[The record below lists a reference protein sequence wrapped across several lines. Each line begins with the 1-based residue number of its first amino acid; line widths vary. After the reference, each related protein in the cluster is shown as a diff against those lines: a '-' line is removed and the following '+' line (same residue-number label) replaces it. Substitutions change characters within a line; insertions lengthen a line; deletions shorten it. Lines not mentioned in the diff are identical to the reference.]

1 MTTHKIPTV
10 VLDQVVD
17 GWHHDPHSILGAHLD
32 GNGIVVRVL
41 RPWAK
46 SVEIS
51 YDGKTEPLVHEYR
64 GVWLGRI
71 PGSEIPDYRLVV
83 DYGDGR
89 IPADDPYRFMPTI
102 GELDLHLFN
111 EGRHEQLWKFLGAHE
126 ITQQNSAGVRFA
138 VWAPNAKGV
147 RVLGDFNHWDGLAH
161 PMRSMGASGVWE
173 LFIPMI
179 SSGNLYRF
187 SILGNDGIWR
197 TKSDPMAY
205 AAEVP
210 PANASKIFSSS
221 DVWNDKDWIS
231 KRSQTNPHI
240 QAMSIYEVHLG
251 SWRPGLSYQD
261 LADQLVTYT
270 VEQGFTHIEFMP
282 VAEHPYAPSWGYQ
295 VTSYYAPTAR
305 FGNPDEFRYLVDKC
319 HQSGLGVIMDWV
331 PAHFPKD
338 DWALAQ
344 FDGTSLYEHENPK
357 RGEHPDWGTLVF
369 DFGRN
374 EVRNFLVANALYWL
388 TEFHIDGLR
397 VDAVSSMLYL
407 DYSREDG
414 QWEPNIYGGREN
426 LEAMQF
432 LQEVTATVYGRVPGS
447 VMIAEESTAWPGVT
461 TPTSSGGLGFGFK
474 WNMGWMHDSLE
485 YIKEDPVHRMY
496 HHDKMTF
503 SLVYAWS
510 ENFILPISH
519 DEVVHG
525 KGSLY
530 GRMPGDHWQK
540 LANLRAYLGFMWAHP
555 GKQLIFMGTEF
566 AQPDEWSESKSLDWH
581 LTQFD
586 QHVGVMKSVQQM
598 NLQYRNTPALWQ
610 RDNEPAGFEWLIG
623 DDAANNVFS
632 WARHGNDGSIVISVT
647 NFSPVVRENYV
658 LPLPVSGTWQQI
670 LNTDDLAFGGSGVGI
685 VDTLIAESVSHN
697 GKPARASVTLPPL
710 ATCWFKLTNF

>member
-1 MTTHKIPTV
+1 MATHKVPTE

-17 GWHHDPHSILGAHLD
+17 GWHHDPHSILGPHPD
-32 GNGIVVRVL
+32 GHGIVIRVL

-46 SVEIS
+46 SVSVLINGQRHS
-51 YDGKTEPLVHEYR
+51 LAHEYR
-64 GVWLGRI
+64 GVWIGRVAGSTI
-71 PGSEIPDYRLVV
+71 PQYSLVV
-83 DYGDGR
+83 DYGDGEM
-89 IPADDPYRFMPTI
+89 AAEDPYRFSPTI
-102 GELDLHLFN
+102 GEMDLHLFG
-111 EGRHEQLWKFLGAHE
+111 EGRHEQLWNFLGAHAM
-126 ITQQNSAGVRFA
+126 THQGVIGIRFS
-138 VWAPNAKGV
+138 VWAPNAQGV
-147 RVLGDFNHWDGLAH
+147 RVIGDFNHWDGLAT
-161 PMRSMGASGVWE
+161 PMRSMGSSGVWE
-173 LFIPMI
+173 IFIPLVI
-179 SSGNLYRF
+179 PGTLYRF
-187 SILGNDGIWR
+187 SILGRDGNWR

-205 AAEVP
+205 STEVP
-210 PANASKIFSSS
+210 PANASKVFRSNYSWQD
-221 DVWNDKDWIS
+221 DVWMDK
-231 KRSQTNPHI
+231 RRQVNPHD

-251 SWRPGLSYQD
+251 SWMPGLNYLELSKK
-261 LADQLVTYT
+261 LVDY
-270 VEQGFTHIEFMP
+270 VKEHGFTHIEFMP

-305 FGNPDEFRYLVDKC
+305 FGNPDEFRHLVDAC
-319 HQSGLGVIMDWV
+319 HLAEIGVIMDWV

-338 DWALAQ
+338 DWALAR
-344 FDGTSLYEHENPK
+344 FDGSALYEHANPK

-414 QWEPNIYGGREN
+414 QWEPNVKGGREN
-426 LEAMQF
+426 LEAVQF
-432 LQEVTATVYGRVPGS
+432 LQEVTATVYGRVPGA
-447 VMIAEESTAWPGVT
+447 VMIAEESTAWSGVT
-461 TPTSSGGLGFGFK
+461 SPTEFGGLGFGYK

-496 HHDKMTF
+496 HHGMMTF

-540 LANLRAYLGFMWAHP
+540 LANVRAYLSFMWAHP

-566 AQPDEWSESKSLDWH
+566 GQPDEWSESKSLDWH
-581 LTQFD
+581 LTEYEPHRGLQ
-586 QHVGVMKSVQQM
+586 SVIKEM
-598 NLQYRNTPALWQ
+598 NHIYRTTSALWQ
-610 RDNEPAGFEWLIG
+610 RDNEPGGFEWLIG
-623 DDAANNVFS
+623 DDSANNVFA
-632 WARHGNDGSIVISVT
+632 WARHGHDGKVLVSVT
-647 NFSPVVRENYV
+647 NFSPVVREKYQ
-658 LPLPVSGTWQQI
+658 LPLPKTGKWHQV
-670 LNTDDLAFGGSGVGI
+670 LNTDDLKYGGSGVGN
-685 VDTLIAESVSHN
+685 VDYLDPTAGDYY
-697 GKPARASVTLPPL
+697 GKPASALVTLPPL
-710 ATCWFKLTNF
+710 ATCWYVQD

>member
-1 MTTHKIPTV
+1 MATHQIPTEE
-10 VLDQVVD
+10 LDQVVD

-32 GNGIVVRVL
+32 GSGIVVRVL

-46 SVEIS
+46 SVEII
-51 YDGKTEPLVHEYR
+51 YGNQTQPLVHEYR

-71 PGSEIPDYRLVV
+71 PGSEIPEYRLVV
-83 DYGDGR
+83 DYGDGQ
-89 IPADDPYRFMPTI
+89 IPADDPYRYFPTI

-126 ITQQNSAGVRFA
+126 VTHQNSSGVRFA
-138 VWAPNAKGV
+138 VWAPNAQGV
-147 RVLGDFNHWDGLAH
+147 RVVGDFNHWDGLAN

-187 SILGNDGIWR
+187 SILGKDGIWR

-205 AAEVP
+205 ATEVP
-210 PANASKIFSSS
+210 PANASKIFKSNYF
-221 DVWNDKDWIS
+221 WNDQDWIT
-231 KRSQTNPHI
+231 KRGQTNPHL

-251 SWRPGLSYQD
+251 SWRPGLNYLD
-261 LADQLVTYT
+261 LADQLVAYT

-282 VAEHPYAPSWGYQ
+282 VAEHPYSPSWGYQ

-305 FGNPDEFRYLVDKC
+305 FGNPDEFRHLVDKC
-319 HQSGLGVIMDWV
+319 HQAGLGVIMDWV

-338 DWALAQ
+338 EWALAQ

-414 QWEPNIYGGREN
+414 QWEPNVYGGREN

-461 TPTSSGGLGFGFK
+461 TPTSNGGLGFGFK

-566 AQPDEWSESKSLDWH
+566 AQPDEWSEAKSLDWH
-581 LTQFD
+581 LIEFD
-586 QHVGVMKSVQQM
+586 PHMGVTKTVRQM
-598 NLQYRNTPALWQ
+598 NFQYRNTPALWQ
-610 RDNEPAGFEWLIG
+610 RDNEPSGFEWLIG

-632 WARHGNDGSIVISVT
+632 WARHGNDGSIVVSVT
-647 NFSPVVRENYV
+647 NFSPVIRENYV
-658 LPLPVSGTWQQI
+658 LPLPASGTWHQI
-670 LNTDDLAFGGSGVGI
+670 LNTDELAFGGSGVGI
-685 VDTLIAESVSHN
+685 VESIIAESISHH
-697 GKPARASVTLPPL
+697 GKPARSSVTLPPL
-710 ATCWFKLTNF
+710 ATCWFKLTDF